1 MRTSHRHHVRLAPA
15 VAMQL
20 EAFAQK
26 HGLGL
31 SSAIRLLATK
41 GLEAE
46 GSANDIGAKR
56 ETPAALAT
64 LVASELVVLMVAS
77 VLPEGEQRMRSLAQ
91 RACQAAE
98 ERLAM
103 FSEQPMA
110 PEQ

>member
-1 MRTSHRHHVRLAPA
+1 MRTSHRHHVRLAPV
-15 VAMQL
+15 VAQEL

-46 GSANDIGAKR
+46 GSADHIGAKR
-56 ETPAALAT
+56 EPPAALAA
-64 LVASELVVLMVAS
+64 LVASELAVLMVAS
-77 VLPEGEQRMRSLAQ
+77 ILPEGEQRMRSLAK

-98 ERLAM
+98 ERIAM
-103 FSEQPMA
+103 FSEQGMA

>member
-1 MRTSHRHHVRLAPA
+1 
-15 VAMQL
+15 
-20 EAFAQK
+20 
-26 HGLGL
+26 L

-46 GSANDIGAKR
+46 DSAGDIGPKR
-56 ETPAALAT
+56 EPPAALAA
-64 LVASELVVLMVAS
+64 LVASELVILMVAS
-77 VLPEGEQRMRSLAQ
+77 VLPEGEQRMRSLAE

>member
-1 MRTSHRHHVRLAPA
+1 ME
-15 VAMQL
+15 L

-31 SSAIRLLATK
+31 SSAVRPLDTK
-41 GLEAE
+41 GLQAE
-46 GSANDIGAKR
+46 GSANDFGGKR
-56 ETPAALAT
+56 ESPATLAA

-77 VLPEGEQRMRSLAQ
+77 ILPEGEQRMRSLAQ

-103 FSEQPMA
+103 FSEQPTG
-110 PEQ
+110 PDQ

>member
-1 MRTSHRHHVRLAPA
+1 MRTSHRYHVRLAPA
-15 VAMQL
+15 VAKEL

-46 GSANDIGAKR
+46 SLAGGISPKR
-56 ETPAALAT
+56 ESPAALAA
-64 LVASELVVLMVAS
+64 LVASELVILMVAS
-77 VLPEGEQRMRSLAQ
+77 VLPEGEQRMRSLAE
-91 RACQAAE
+91 RAFQAAE

-103 FSEQPMA
+103 FSEPTA
-110 PEQ
+110 SEQ